1 VVIYFYT
8 TWAQPHKKMGP
19 LIEELSMKLDQE
31 NIVFGKVDCDMN
43 KEAAEQSE
51 VQAFPTIII
60 WKQGIQVE

>member
-1 VVIYFYT
+1 
-8 TWAQPHKKMGP
+8 MGP